1 MVQINLIFAQSTNKV
16 IGHENKLPWHLPE
29 DLAHFKAL
37 TSGQTVLMGRKTWE
51 SLPAAFR
58 PLPGRLNLVL
68 SSNTALHLDGAL
80 TVNTPAQAIEQAQLQ
95 AAQSPN
101 TAALPTLWV
110 IGGAQVYD
118 LFMPLASRI
127 EVTEIELTVDG
138 DAYAPTI
145 DATWQEVT
153 RNRHQSAKGLGYSF
167 VSYQKISQR
176 IEHV

>member
-1 MVQINLIFAQSTNKV
+1 VQINLIFAQSTNKV

-80 TVNTPAQAIEQAQLQ
+80 TVNTPAQAIEQAQL
-95 AAQSPN
+95 
-101 TAALPTLWV
+101 
-110 IGGAQVYD
+110 
-118 LFMPLASRI
+118 
-127 EVTEIELTVDG
+127 
-138 DAYAPTI
+138 
-145 DATWQEVT
+145 
-153 RNRHQSAKGLGYSF
+153 
-167 VSYQKISQR
+167 
-176 IEHV
+176 

>member
-1 MVQINLIFAQSTNKV
+1 
-16 IGHENKLPWHLPE
+16 
-29 DLAHFKAL
+29 
-37 TSGQTVLMGRKTWE
+37 
-51 SLPAAFR
+51 
-58 PLPGRLNLVL
+58 
-68 SSNTALHLDGAL
+68 
-80 TVNTPAQAIEQAQLQ
+80 
-95 AAQSPN
+95 
-101 TAALPTLWV
+101 V